1 MTLLLLNSYDLTF
14 FEIQAEK
21 WFSQVE
27 SEPPYRVNLRFDLLL
42 KLLVFTEGPKW
53 DKDLL
58 ITLFSQLTFSSL
70 NAINHMLALA
80 ICCSPKKHRKQ

>member
-21 WFSQVE
+21 WFSYVE
-27 SEPPYRVNLRFDLLL
+27 SEAPYRVNLRFDLLL

-58 ITLFSQLTFSSL
+58 ITLFFS
-70 NAINHMLALA
+70 INLLKLGHHKSHVGACNLLL
-80 ICCSPKKHRKQ
+80 PKKHRKP